1 MPLLSGPV
9 RLPVDLPYLD
19 RYCTLAGDEDGG
31 VTLECKQC
39 PTGHHRVAYIG
50 WNAPPDVAVVQ
61 DITSLID
68 AGMKHLAEYHPEP

>member
-1 MPLLSGPV
+1 MPLLSGPL

-31 VTLECKQC
+31 VTLEC
-39 PTGHHRVAYIG
+39 GHCQGGGYLVAYLG
-50 WNAPPDVAVVQ
+50 YNPPANATVMQ

-68 AGMKHLAEYHPEP
+68 AGMRHLAEYHPEP